1 MAKKLLIGQICLIV
15 LLVIVGLAYRYRFLS
30 FEWFAGFFGALLMV
44 VVLCVLINV
53 GNVLYY
59 VCTSAYSVNFRSIR
73 FARSDVTGLN
83 ATRLN
88 ATRLMSLLLSG
99 VLILFLVSLGL
110 QMKRVPVIHDI
121 TTDTVNP
128 PIFQHAQIN
137 RNKRFNSLEYHSK
150 VAELQRAAYPDI
162 QPLLTSLSK
171 ERVFL
176 LALEVAKES
185 GWRIEFEDS
194 HQGVIEAIDKSLLF
208 GFTDDIVIRINNEGE
223 LRRIDIRAVS
233 QVGESDLGANADRI
247 QAYSALLY
255 NKIKHESY

>member
-15 LLVIVGLAYRYRFLS
+15 SLVIVSLAYRYRFLS

-73 FARSDVTGLN
+73 FARLDVTG
-83 ATRLN
+83 LN

-150 VAELQRAAYPDI
+150 VAELQRVAYPDI

-171 ERVFL
+171 EQVFL
-176 LALEVAKES
+176 FALEVAKES

-194 HQGVIEAIDKSLLF
+194 HQGVIEATDKSLLF

-223 LRRIDIRAVS
+223 LRRIDIRSVS

>member
-15 LLVIVGLAYRYRFLS
+15 SLVIVGLAYRYRFLS

-53 GNVLYY
+53 GSVLYY

-73 FARSDVTGLN
+73 FARLDVTG
-83 ATRLN
+83 LN

-99 VLILFLVSLGL
+99 AFILFLASLGL

-150 VAELQRAAYPDI
+150 VAELQRVAYPDI

-171 ERVFL
+171 EQVFL

-194 HQGVIEAIDKSLLF
+194 HQGVIEATDKSLLF
-208 GFTDDIVIRINNEGE
+208 GFTDDIAIRINNEDE
-223 LRRIDIRAVS
+223 LRRIDIRSVS

-255 NKIKHESY
+255 NKIKQESY